1 MKKTPKTII
10 IKQKP
15 IKPFD
20 LSFSKGSENAKI
32 IVALESLKSNHGWQ
46 FMTQVL
52 KENLKDLSDQIIDK
66 RDKYTQKTL
75 TDAEVDTLRDKY
87 QYLNELLN
95 KPDWFLERLTRTETP
110 EEDLDPYQS

>member
-20 LSFSKGSENAKI
+20 LSFSKGTENAKI

-52 KENLKDLSDQIIDK
+52 KENLKDLSDQIINKEDA
-66 RDKYTQKTL
+66 YTGKVL
-75 TDAEVDTLRDKY
+75 TDAEVDVIREKY
-87 QYLNELLN
+87 RYLNELLN
-95 KPDWFLERLTRTETP
+95 KPDWFLERLTRIETQ